1 MTTTTRPRTCTAA
14 RWSGDGAWQADDAHG
29 FRLAASDDKVHWLGY
44 RHLLRG
50 QENKP
55 QLITDFMGYNSA
67 EPRNSPSGV
76 NWVGD
81 LILECE
87 ARPDQAQGELTL
99 ELSKG
104 VDRFQARFDL
114 ASGLCTLLRVHDA
127 GTKDEKEEEL
137 DHKPTAL
144 KGGGKHAVRFADVD
158 QRLTVWVDDAL
169 PFGDGVAY
177 RPPSTE
183 GPTEAND
190 LKPAGVG
197 LKGVGGTILG
207 LRLWRDTYYS
217 TAELTSA
224 EPRTPTAGRAPT
236 RTLLT
241 RTRGAACNSPTR
253 PPGAGWTV
261 CPRGPC
267 TCSRGI
273 TSAWATTARKAPT
286 VACGDW
292 FLNGCCWA
300 GPLDIYYPFD
310 RFGRIR

>member
-1 MTTTTRPRTCTAA
+1 
-14 RWSGDGAWQADDAHG
+14 
-29 FRLAASDDKVHWLGY
+29 
-44 RHLLRG
+44 
-50 QENKP
+50 
-55 QLITDFMGYNSA
+55 MGYNTA

-104 VDRFQARFDL
+104 VDRFRARFDL

-217 TAELTSA
+217 TAEFDQRGASGANGGPSA
-224 EPRTPTAGRAPT
+224 DADPAYPDAGSGVQFADPSTWGRLDRLPT
-236 RTLLT
+236 RTLYVQPGHYLCL
-241 RTRGAACNSPTR
+241 GDNSPQSSDGR
-253 PPGAGWTV
+253 LWGLVPERLLLGRAV
-261 CPRGPC
+261 
-267 TCSRGI
+267 
-273 TSAWATTARKAPT
+273 
-286 VACGDW
+286 
-292 FLNGCCWA
+292 
-300 GPLDIYYPFD
+300 DIYYPFD